1 MAAAAEVAAA
11 AAGDKTSKQTEKE
24 IAHIEWDCCED
35 EPEKRQYLANI
46 LPEEFNY
53 KVNKLNVEEMSDI
66 CEETKFKL
74 NFWWIFAQKKKLL
87 TSSKWLK
94 RKVEVVTNQVKKT

>member
-53 KVNKLNVEEMSDI
+53 KVNKLKVEEMSDI
-66 CEETKFKL
+66 CEETKFKTEIL
-74 NFWWIFAQKKKLL
+74 VDICTKKE
-87 TSSKWLK
+87 TA
-94 RKVEVVTNQVKKT
+94 NY